1 MRWIWAW
8 QKSRQDLGTA
18 TIELICISQKYI
30 KLQKLQTHPQ
40 KKKVGQGIYM
50 EEFQKNTF
58 KGKNGGDMFSL
69 KKVFD
74 QHFFCFKVHI
84 WDETAKSQNLGDFG
98 WLTAGGSDLQIFHH
112 PICL

>member
-1 MRWIWAW
+1 
-8 QKSRQDLGTA
+8 
-18 TIELICISQKYI
+18 
-30 KLQKLQTHPQ
+30 
-40 KKKVGQGIYM
+40 
-50 EEFQKNTF
+50 
-58 KGKNGGDMFSL
+58 MFSL